1 MRKIMCV
8 IFASCLVSACDSLS
22 TDNLADRCDSL
33 YEDLNAE
40 LTEGIIAH
48 ENGLT
53 ADDVIERFTPRIR
66 KLTADIDSLRDDLAK
81 GGERHHWQW
90 PLLMRSESILKYET
104 TLGKY
109 PIGLS
114 PSNWGKTVGEVREE
128 NKGQRL
134 LPRSLREL
142 GQVERSSF
150 EDLKWFCNRVVAANM
165 AGLETPDDPGLVV
178 GFMGREMA
186 AKRLDIMRAI
196 KTDEELKA
204 FQAYLLS
211 IGIDH

>member
-1 MRKIMCV
+1 MRKILCI
-8 IFASCLVSACDSLS
+8 IFATCLVSACDSLS
-22 TDNLADRCDSL
+22 TENLADRCDEL

-40 LTEGIIAH
+40 LTEGIIAY
-48 ENGLT
+48 ENGLV
-53 ADDVIERFTPRIR
+53 AEDVIERYTPRIR
-66 KLTADIDSLRDDLAK
+66 RLAADIDSLRNDLAK
-81 GGERHHWQW
+81 GGQRHQWQW

-114 PSNWGKTVGEVREE
+114 PSNWGKTAEEVREE
-128 NKGQRL
+128 NKDQKW
-134 LPRSLREL
+134 LPRSLKDL
-142 GQVERSSF
+142 GQVEYSSF

-165 AGLETPDDPGLVV
+165 PAVEARDDSGLVV

-196 KTDEELKA
+196 KTDEELYA
-204 FQAYLLS
+204 FQEYLS
-211 IGIDH
+211 SVGINP